1 MPRYETVCRLLR
13 AVDLVRS
20 GGCLIYPTE
29 TLYALGGDGRSAAVA
44 ARVQELKA
52 RPGNK
57 PLPLI
62 LGGLDMLPLVTAHT
76 GDALLRLARAFW
88 PGPLSVLVP
97 ALDSLPAAV
106 KDPRG
111 LTSVRVS
118 PHPVAAR
125 LSREA
130 GCPLIA
136 TSANLS
142 GGRAAGRLEDLDP
155 GLARVVDLVLDEP
168 PWPGG
173 GDPSTV
179 VEITAEDGKDRLRV
193 LRLGAVSEAAL
204 LQAGFFLV
212 QRGEKN

>member
-52 RPGNK
+52 RPGDK

-62 LGGLDMLPLVTAHT
+62 LGGLDMLPLVTAAL
-76 GDALLRLARAFW
+76 GEPLLRLARAFW

-97 ALDSLPAAV
+97 GLDSLPAAV
-106 KDPRG
+106 KDRRG

-136 TSANLS
+136 TSANPG
-142 GGRAAGRLEDLDP
+142 GGRAAGRLEELDP
-155 GLARVVDLVLDEP
+155 GLARAVDLVLDEP
-168 PWPGG
+168 PWPRGG
-173 GDPSTV
+173 EPSTV
-179 VEITAEDGKDRLRV
+179 VEIVGQGGVARLRV
-193 LRLGAVSEAAL
+193 LRLGAVAEADLAR
-204 LQAGFFLV
+204 AGFPLV
-212 QRGEKN
+212 REGEKI

>member
-1 MPRYETVCRLLR
+1 MPRDDIAQRFVC

-29 TLYALGGDGRSAAVA
+29 TLYALGGDGRSDRAA
-44 ARVQELKA
+44 ARVQELKG
-52 RPGNK
+52 RPGDK

-62 LGGLDMLPLVTAHT
+62 IGGLDMLPLVTERA
-76 GDALLRLARAFW
+76 GEAFLRLVNAFW

-97 ALDSLPAAV
+97 ALASLPAAV
-106 KDPRG
+106 KDLRG
-111 LTSVRVS
+111 MTSVRVS

-142 GGRAAGRLEDLDP
+142 GQPPACRPGELDPVLARAA
-155 GLARVVDLVLDEP
+155 DLVLDEP

-173 GDPSTV
+173 GAPSTV
-179 VEITAEDGKDRLRV
+179 VELLEQGGGLRLKV
-193 LRLGAVSEAAL
+193 LRLGAITEEAL
-204 LQAGFFLV
+204 LRAGFLLD
-212 QRGEKN
+212 QGGEKS